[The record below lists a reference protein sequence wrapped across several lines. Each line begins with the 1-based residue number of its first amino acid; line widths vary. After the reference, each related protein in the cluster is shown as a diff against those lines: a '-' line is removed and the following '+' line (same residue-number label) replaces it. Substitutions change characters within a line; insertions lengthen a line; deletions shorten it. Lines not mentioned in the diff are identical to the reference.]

1 MEHLLYIKKKINDE
15 NTNFKDFRDMI
26 IKDLISLPP
35 NITSYQI
42 CTANKN
48 KKRRKNLQTLLTVLI
63 FKRIY
68 QFHRVTKEKNIIK
81 IVYIVTA

>member
-35 NITSYQI
+35 NITSHQI

-48 KKRRKNLQTLLTVLI
+48 KKRRKKPT
-63 FKRIY
+63 
-68 QFHRVTKEKNIIK
+68 NI
-81 IVYIVTA
+81 ADSSHF